1 MIRLEAR
8 RSAARL
14 LTASRG
20 IAEGPTS
27 LLHHRP
33 PRKTNRR
40 ERGERRDGR
49 GRMRFALRHMAAARE
64 NAFPQAAVQ
73 SAPRRRAGTGTV
85 LSPAPRDT
93 L

>member
-14 LTASRG
+14 PTASRG

-27 LLHHRP
+27 LLHRRP

-40 ERGERRDGR
+40 ERGERRDGG
-49 GRMRFALRHMAAARE
+49 GRMRFA
-64 NAFPQAAVQ
+64 
-73 SAPRRRAGTGTV
+73 
-85 LSPAPRDT
+85 
-93 L
+93 